1 MKLDKIT
8 VLNYQILALEDTHSI
23 IGLKRKE
30 HFEAFF
36 KTDLFNVPYKIIPP
50 SNGERVLWIDL
61 QIRIIWL
68 NFLKQN
74 LIPPNLIKNMKYF
87 KNFKDSRSIFIY
99 FLAS

>member
-8 VLNYQILALEDTHSI
+8 VLNYEILALEDTHSI
-23 IGLKRKE
+23 IGLKRNE

-36 KTDLFNVPYKIIPP
+36 KTDLFNLLKQDYSSFKWRE
-50 SNGERVLWIDL
+50 SFMNWFT
-61 QIRIIWL
+61 IRIIWL

>member
-50 SNGERVLWIDL
+50 SNGERVL
-61 QIRIIWL
+61 
-68 NFLKQN
+68 
-74 LIPPNLIKNMKYF
+74 
-87 KNFKDSRSIFIY
+87 
-99 FLAS
+99 